1 MIVTPFFLLAIDI
14 FIYVCLILWRNIFFK
29 SDFYFKV
36 FLNFFNII
44 VLKCI
49 FLLNPPKHKNKTV
62 A

>member
-49 FLLNPPKHKNKTV
+49 FC
-62 A
+62 